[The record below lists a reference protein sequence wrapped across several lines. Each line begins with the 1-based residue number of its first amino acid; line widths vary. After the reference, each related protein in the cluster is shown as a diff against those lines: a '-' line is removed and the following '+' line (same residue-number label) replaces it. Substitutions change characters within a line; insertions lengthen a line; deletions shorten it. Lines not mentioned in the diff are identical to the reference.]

1 MIQFH
6 SLHVA
11 LKQDY
16 LHSIHFNSF
25 IFKTSNQGYLI
36 PFHFILFHSFP
47 LLKYIIFHSFPF
59 PYDHFIPFPYELP
72 NGPLVFSP
80 FPYKKKKKKILLQF
94 FFLLFSVLFIW
105 FALLFFV
112 HQYFFFLFDI
122 YIYIYIYQGHESKF
136 IQTIFLSSTFL
147 LSNQTHEGKLKT
159 FLSSHFST
167 PPTKHALIVS
177 SYPFYSFL
185 NSKTRECTFHSLH

>member
-16 LHSIHFNSF
+16 LHSIHFHSF

-59 PYDHFIPFPYELP
+59 PYDHFIPFPYKLP

-80 FPYKKKKKKILLQF
+80 FPYKKKKKNPSLVF
-94 FFLLFSVLFIW
+94 FFVIFDTFHLVRAFIFCSSV
-105 FALLFFV
+105 
-112 HQYFFFLFDI
+112 FFFSYLI
-122 YIYIYIYQGHESKF
+122 YIYIRGMKVNLYKLYFYPPLFCYQ
-136 IQTIFLSSTFL
+136 
-147 LSNQTHEGKLKT
+147 
-159 FLSSHFST
+159 
-167 PPTKHALIVS
+167 TKHM
-177 SYPFYSFL
+177 
-185 NSKTRECTFHSLH
+185 REN